1 MMGNYEKSIPLAR
14 TYIYGTSSDRF
25 RAFGG
30 WKLGFALWMTG
41 RKSEIRPIYESVVN
55 TWSKVIEKRVCMFFF
70 FLFFNL
76 KRKRMSNHTIDIA
89 LESAKN
95 FLIATTHSLK
105 LTSFCF
111 HQFGLQVLKGK
122 RGWFF
127 GLTNEPQR
135 VETVGIDSFQSQ
147 SCQKAD
153 GEEGVWREGICA

>member
-70 FLFFNL
+70 FF
-76 KRKRMSNHTIDIA
+76 
-89 LESAKN
+89 
-95 FLIATTHSLK
+95 FLI
-105 LTSFCF
+105 
-111 HQFGLQVLKGK
+111 
-122 RGWFF
+122 
-127 GLTNEPQR
+127 
-135 VETVGIDSFQSQ
+135 
-147 SCQKAD
+147 
-153 GEEGVWREGICA
+153 